1 VIVVQQW
8 TGHVET
14 ESTLRY
20 RRLVVNPGGV
30 EAE

>member
-1 VIVVQQW
+1 VNVVQQW
-8 TGHVET
+8 TGHVDT
-14 ESTLRY
+14 KSALRY